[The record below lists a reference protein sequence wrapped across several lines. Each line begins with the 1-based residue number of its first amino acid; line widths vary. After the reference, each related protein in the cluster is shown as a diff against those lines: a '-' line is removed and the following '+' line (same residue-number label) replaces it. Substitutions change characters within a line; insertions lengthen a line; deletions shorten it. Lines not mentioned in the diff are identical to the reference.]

1 MKNFIKLVIGASLLI
16 GTGCSDDLLDK
27 GPQGALDPS
36 KVDASQL
43 QNLRNSVYNQVIGSD
58 VAFYDGYADNGYS
71 RNSWDS
77 HGAKI
82 QTNTVSGSESFGYGE
97 SKNYGD
103 KGNAYGAVR
112 VCNLIIN
119 KVDEFDKVD
128 EALRSKYKS
137 EARVMRAWHYANL
150 TLFYGDI
157 SLVKTV
163 ENDFGILTRE
173 PKDQVRIWILQEFDE
188 AIALLPEVN
197 DPGRFTKSIA
207 YALKARFAYYF
218 GAYAEA
224 EQAAKYVIDNGGYQL
239 YTIGDLT
246 DEMQKDADFF
256 KSLVDFDQLGIDEDA
271 FIKGIFNYM
280 NLWHA
285 EGNDNPETIL
295 AKEYKANEDFGDF
308 NPVTSFLAPN
318 LTNKEAWA
326 TIAPIQDLV
335 DAYWMVDG
343 KTKPTLASITSRV
356 ADFKA
361 LKSEVR
367 TIQNGAD
374 ANESTVEDNITFS
387 EAVSTIKD
395 ELVQK
400 NYMQQFL
407 NRDSR
412 MYASIVFPFSAVN
425 TFVDA
430 NYFEYRHDNNN
441 YGETGFVFRKMSG
454 GDDLASVWG
463 DSYFLSG
470 ADFPVI
476 RLAEMYLIYAEAHTQ
491 TTGFDGSVSGVL
503 NELRTR
509 CGMPNVPAGL
519 GKEDGV
525 NFIRRERRVELAG
538 EGLRYFDIRLYE
550 DSARNGG
557 VKGDQAASVVM
568 NGQTVDP
575 IGNNSANKVWAPR
588 LMYMPIP
595 TLTMDKNPDI
605 IQNDGY

>member
-1 MKNFIKLVIGASLLI
+1 MKNIIKLFIGASLLI
-16 GTGCSDDLLDK
+16 GTGCSDDFLDK
-27 GPQGALDPS
+27 APQGSLDPA

-58 VAFYDGYADNGYS
+58 VAFYEGYADNGYS

-97 SKNYGD
+97 WKNYGD
-103 KGNAYGAVR
+103 MGNTYGSVR

-137 EARVMRAWHYANL
+137 EARVMRAWHYTNL

-163 ENDFGILTRE
+163 ENDFETLTRE
-173 PKDQVRIWILQEFDE
+173 PKDQVRTWILQEFDE
-188 AIALLPEVN
+188 AIASLPEVN
-197 DPGRFTKSIA
+197 DLGRFNKSIA
-207 YALKARFAYYF
+207 KALKARAAYYF
-218 GAYAEA
+218 GNYAVA
-224 EQAAKYVIDNGGYQL
+224 EEAAKDVIDNGGYQL
-239 YTIGDLT
+239 YTIGELT
-246 DEMQKDADFF
+246 DEMKKDAEFF

-271 FIKGIFNYM
+271 FLKGIFSYM
-280 NLWHA
+280 NLWHVD
-285 EGNDNPETIL
+285 GNTETIL
-295 AKEYKANEDFGDF
+295 AKEYAANEDFGDF
-308 NPVTSFLAPN
+308 NRVASFLAPN
-318 LTNKEAWA
+318 LTTKEGWA

-335 DAYWMVDG
+335 DVYWMGDG

-356 ADFKA
+356 EDFKS

-367 TIQNGAD
+367 IIQNGAD
-374 ANESTVEDNITFS
+374 GIESTVEDNISFS
-387 EAVSTIKD
+387 EAISTIKD
-395 ELVQK
+395 ELPQK

-425 TFVDA
+425 TFVDG

-441 YGETGFVFRKMSG
+441 YGQTGFVFRKMSG
-454 GDDLASVWG
+454 GDDVASVWG
-463 DSYFLSG
+463 DGYHMSG

-491 TTGFDGSVSGVL
+491 NIAYDGSVTTVL

-509 CGMPNVPAGL
+509 CGMPNVPTGL

-538 EGLRYFDIRLYE
+538 EGLRYYDIRLYE

-568 NGQTVDP
+568 NGQTLDP

-588 LMYMPIP
+588 LMLMPIP

>member
-1 MKNFIKLVIGASLLI
+1 MKNIIKLFIGACLLM
-16 GTGCSDDLLDK
+16 GTGCSDDFLDK
-27 GPQGALDPS
+27 APQGSLDPA

-58 VAFYDGYADNGYS
+58 VAFYEGYADNGYS

-97 SKNYGD
+97 WKNYGD
-103 KGNAYGAVR
+103 MGSTYESVR

-119 KVDEFDKVD
+119 KVDEFDQVD
-128 EALRSKYKS
+128 EALRSKYKN
-137 EARVMRAWHYANL
+137 EARVMRAWHYTNL

-163 ENDFGILTRE
+163 ENDFESLTRE
-173 PKDQVRIWILQEFDE
+173 PKDQVRTWILQEFDE
-188 AIALLPEVN
+188 AIASLPEVN
-197 DPGRFTKSIA
+197 DPGRFNKYIA
-207 YALKARFAYYF
+207 QALKARAAYYF
-218 GAYAEA
+218 GDYASA
-224 EQAAKYVIDNGGYQL
+224 EEAAKDVIDNGGYQL
-239 YTIGDLT
+239 YTIGELT
-246 DEMQKDADFF
+246 DEMKKDAEFF
-256 KSLVDFDQLGIDEDA
+256 KSLVDFDQLGIDEEA
-271 FIKGIFNYM
+271 FLKGIFSYM
-280 NLWHA
+280 NLWHVD
-285 EGNDNPETIL
+285 GNSETIL
-295 AKEYKANEDFGDF
+295 AKEYAANVDFGDF
-308 NPVTSFLAPN
+308 NRVASFLAPN
-318 LTNKEAWA
+318 LTTKEGWA

-335 DAYWMVDG
+335 DVYWMGDG

-356 ADFKA
+356 EDFKA

-374 ANESTVEDNITFS
+374 GNENTVEDNISFS

-395 ELVQK
+395 ELAQK

-425 TFVDA
+425 TFVDG

-441 YGETGFVFRKMSG
+441 YGQTGFVFRKMSG
-454 GDDLASVWG
+454 GDDVASVWE
-463 DSYFLSG
+463 DAYHMSG

-491 TTGFDGSVSGVL
+491 NTAYDGSVTTVL
-503 NELRTR
+503 NELRAR

-525 NFIRRERRVELAG
+525 NFVRRERRVELAG
-538 EGLRYFDIRLYE
+538 EGLRYYDIRLYE

-557 VKGDQAASVVM
+557 IKGDQAASVVM
-568 NGQTVDP
+568 NGQTLDP

-588 LMYMPIP
+588 LMLMPIP